1 MGLLSMVL
9 NHLMSIKNSQLLN
22 QVLFQVRRH
31 RYTILVPLL
40 EKKSKTKTVCIQI
53 YLQGMH
59 FKIKLKIYNL

>member
-1 MGLLSMVL
+1 MGLLSMAL

-22 QVLFQVRRH
+22 KVLFQFRRP
-31 RYTILVPLL
+31 RNIILVQLA
-40 EKKSKTKTVCIQI
+40 EKKSKTRVVFTQI